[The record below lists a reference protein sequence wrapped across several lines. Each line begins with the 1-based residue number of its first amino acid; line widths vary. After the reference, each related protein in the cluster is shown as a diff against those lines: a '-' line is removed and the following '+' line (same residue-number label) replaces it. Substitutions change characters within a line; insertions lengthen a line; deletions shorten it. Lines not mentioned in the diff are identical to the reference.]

1 MSFTRIE
8 YIDRLKGFAIL
19 CVIMGHYV
27 FHVLGQSDIIYAI
40 IGSFQMPLFFSYQVM
55 LYL

>member
-1 MSFTRIE
+1 MQTNRIE

-27 FHVLGQSDIIYAI
+27 FYALDQTDIISEI
-40 IGSFQMPLFFSYQVM
+40 IGSFQMPLFID
-55 LYL
+55 